1 MKEGVIWQF
10 SGRFWSHFYGTCK
23 QTGILEFRFPV
34 RILITFLV
42 SATSCVISARQC
54 LGTKYAIFLTV
65 ILQGNVATLLRC
77 GGSFAI
83 TLLQIYCP
91 VYHWNEPCLR
101 LKLGGVLFFASPII
115 CIAYWH
121 SDNIVLIL
129 HDVCL
134 FGEMSYYHRHVYL
147 PGHTTGT
154 FLPRYHP
161 RPLRLPLP
169 QDWGSQPQP
178 KTAIAII
185 SVTDGWSYEL
195 QIWRIHSQGPSE
207 QKPVK
212 NFGEK
217 GAWAYPGTAQIFGVP
232 LLSQEWVKLRTS
244 NFVCTFSGS
253 IGTKVH

>member
-54 LGTKYAIFLTV
+54 LGTQYAIFLTV

-101 LKLGGVLFFASPII
+101 LKLGGVLFFCLTHYLHCVLAFRQHRIN
-115 CIAYWH
+115 IAW
-121 SDNIVLIL
+121 
-129 HDVCL
+129 CL
-134 FGEMSYYHRHVYL
+134 SFGEMSYYHRHVYL

-154 FLPRYHP
+154 FLLRYHP

-185 SVTDGWSYEL
+185 SVTDEVTNFKFGWY
-195 QIWRIHSQGPSE
+195 IH
-207 QKPVK
+207 
-212 NFGEK
+212 
-217 GAWAYPGTAQIFGVP
+217 
-232 LLSQEWVKLRTS
+232 
-244 NFVCTFSGS
+244 
-253 IGTKVH
+253 KVHPNKSPLKILEKRERGHIQGLPKFFEYPYYPRNG